1 MNEEYRIALSEV
13 YTVLLHIKQEF
24 FDYIPFEV
32 IYKITVN
39 KSENYNFEI
48 DEKNEELEEAVE
60 NRLGK
65 KSKEILYLLYLRYW
79 CEEENKK
86 LKKELNNIEKSMKAK
101 GVYDV
106 FTEDLKKTYIENNI
120 EEDNSMIIYEEEKFL
135 KKIKNILIKLFKKM
149 KKT

>member
-24 FDYIPFEV
+24 FDNIPFEV

-39 KSENYNFEI
+39 KSEDYNFEI
-48 DEKNEELEEAVE
+48 DEKDKELEETIE
-60 NRLGK
+60 NKLGK
-65 KSKEILYLLYLRYW
+65 RAKQILYLLYLRYW

-86 LKKELNNIEKSMKAK
+86 IKKELNNIEKSMKAK

-106 FTEDLKKTYIENNI
+106 FTVDLKKTYIENNR
-120 EEDNSMIIYEEEKFL
+120 EEENSMIIYEEEKFL
-135 KKIKNILIKLFKKM
+135 KKIKNILIKLFKKV

>member
-106 FTEDLKKTYIENNI
+106 FTEDLKKTYIENNM

-135 KKIKNILIKLFKKM
+135 KKIKSILIRLFKKV

>member
-24 FDYIPFEV
+24 FDNIPFEV

-39 KSENYNFEI
+39 KSEDYNFEI
-48 DEKNEELEEAVE
+48 DEKDEELEETIE
-60 NRLGK
+60 NKLGK
-65 KSKEILYLLYLRYW
+65 RAKQILYLLYLRYW

-86 LKKELNNIEKSMKAK
+86 IKKELNNIEKSMKAK

-106 FTEDLKKTYIENNI
+106 FTVDLKKTYIENNR
-120 EEDNSMIIYEEEKFL
+120 EEENSMIIYEEEKFL
-135 KKIKNILIKLFKKM
+135 KKIKNILIKLFKKV
-149 KKT
+149 KKK